1 MGAGLVGN
9 STELLAMAKI
19 PLKANCLSFTEV
31 LAQAVAL
38 ISPTMTA
45 ALIIPVMYSNT
56 GDWSW
61 LSYALGT
68 VMLLFVAYN
77 LNQFASRST
86 SAGSM
91 YAYIC
96 RGLGVTAGAVGGWS
110 LIWAYLG
117 ISVAGATGFTVF
129 ADTLLKMVGLHLPP
143 VVLFAVCVG
152 TSWYCAWKNVQL
164 SALLML
170 FFEGISVAL
179 ILILCAIVLSQHHF
193 VVDSAQF
200 DVSKLPWS
208 SVGLGVVVAIFS
220 LVGFECAT
228 AFGDEA
234 KNPLKTI
241 PRAVMVSL
249 ILAGAFFVFVTYV
262 EVLGV
267 RGYSTTLDKLDA
279 PLNTLATLAHVAPL
293 SIPLSIG
300 AMVSFFALNLSCIN
314 AGARVIYAMGRH
326 GIFHEATADA
336 HETNETPHIAVTTMS
351 IISFLLPSIAALA
364 AGQATLDIFNYA
376 GTLAAFGFITPY
388 CLITVAAPVYLKQ
401 LGEQRPIDVA
411 MCVASLV
418 LLMIPTVGSVIPVPA
433 PPVNYFPYAYLIYL
447 LAGIAWILAFRAR
460 KPAALGAIHQDLE
473 RNHARFARE
482 ALTVA
487 PLGEPKA
494 A

>member
-1 MGAGLVGN
+1 M
-9 STELLAMAKI
+9 SK
-19 PLKANCLSFTEV
+19 PLKPNCLNFYEV

-61 LSYALGT
+61 MSYALGT
-68 VMLLFVAYN
+68 IMLLFVAYN
-77 LNQFASRST
+77 LNQFAKRSAG
-86 SAGSM
+86 SGSM

-96 RGLGVTAGAVGGWS
+96 RGLGVTGGAIGGWS

-129 ADTLLKMVGLHLPP
+129 ADTLLGMTGLHLPP
-143 VVLFAVCVG
+143 VVLFAICVG

-164 SALLML
+164 SAMLML
-170 FFEGISVAL
+170 IFEGISVTL

-193 VVDSAQF
+193 AIDTAQF
-200 DVSKLPWS
+200 DVGKLPWS

-234 KNPLKTI
+234 KEPLKTI

-249 ILAGAFFVFVTYV
+249 VLSGAFFVFVTYV

-279 PLNTLATLAHVAPL
+279 PLNTLSTLAHVPLL
-293 SIPLSIG
+293 SIPLSLG

-326 GIFHEATADA
+326 GIFHAATADA

-351 IISFLLPSIAALA
+351 IISFLLPSIAALS
-364 AGQATLDIFNYA
+364 GQATLDIFNYA
-376 GTLAAFGFITPY
+376 GTFAAFGFITPY
-388 CLITVAAPVYLKQ
+388 CLITVAAPVYLKR
-401 LGEQRPIDVA
+401 LGEQRPIDLV
-411 MCVASLV
+411 MCAASLV
-418 LLMIPTVGSVIPVPA
+418 LLLIPTVGSVIPVPA
-433 PPVNYFPYAYLIYL
+433 PPVNYFPYIYLAYLAI
-447 LAGIAWILAFRAR
+447 GIAWILAFRAR
-460 KPAALGAIHQDLE
+460 KPTAVGEIHQDLE
-473 RNHARFARE
+473 LNHARFARE
-482 ALTVA
+482 VA
-487 PLGEPKA
+487 PVVALGEPKA

>member
-1 MGAGLVGN
+1 
-9 STELLAMAKI
+9 MAKI
-19 PLKANCLSFTEV
+19 PLKANCLGFYEV

-45 ALIIPVMYSNT
+45 ALIVPVMYSNT

-86 SAGSM
+86 TSGSM

-129 ADTLLKMVGLHLPP
+129 ADTLLKMVGLQVPP

-164 SALLML
+164 SAMLML
-170 FFEGISVAL
+170 IFEAISVTL

-193 VVDSAQF
+193 AVDTAQF

-234 KNPLKTI
+234 KDPLKTI

-267 RGYSTTLDKLDA
+267 RGYSTTLDKLDT
-279 PLNTLATLAHVAPL
+279 PLNTLSTLAHVPLL
-293 SIPLSIG
+293 SIPLSLG

-326 GIFHEATADA
+326 GIFHAATADA
-336 HETNETPHIAVTTMS
+336 HETNETPHVAVTTMS
-351 IISFLLPSIAALA
+351 IISFSLPTIAALS
-364 AGQATLDIFNYA
+364 GQATLDIFNYA

-388 CLITVAAPVYLKQ
+388 CLITVAAPVYLKR
-401 LGEQRPIDVA
+401 LGEQRPIDLV
-411 MCVASLV
+411 MCAAALV
-418 LLMIPTVGSVIPVPA
+418 LLLIPTVGSVIPVPA
-433 PPVNYFPYAYLIYL
+433 PPVNYFPYAYLVYL
-447 LAGIAWILAFRAR
+447 VAGIAWILAFRAR
-460 KPAALGAIHQDLE
+460 KPTAVGAIHQDLE
-473 RNHARFARE
+473 LNHARFA
-482 ALTVA
+482 APVA
-487 PLGEPKA
+487 APVALGEAKA